1 MAADQRRKRLN
12 GATLVGCNS
21 REQHRAKKKNMGV
34 NEDDSNINP
43 HISLEWDGSQKMV
56 VAKRD
61 QIGISW
67 NDLKL
72 YIDSTTT
79 SHNIPADVFVVPHG
93 IYELKNLED
102 VLSYE
107 VAFTSWLSTIVE
119 SEFCFIDDN
128 CFSSQ
133 KKRKRVII
141 VFCLKNVAGL
151 ADTSFRER
159 EKSSYAVS
167 S

>member
-1 MAADQRRKRLN
+1 MAADQRRKRSN

-21 REQHRAKKKNMGV
+21 RDQHRAKKKNMGV
-34 NEDDSNINP
+34 NEDDSTINP

-67 NDLKL
+67 NDMRP
-72 YIDSTTT
+72 YIDSTFT
-79 SHNIPADVFVVPHG
+79 SYDIPADVFVVPHG

-107 VAFTSWLSTIVE
+107 VVFNSRLSTIIE
-119 SEFCFIDDN
+119 SEFCFTDGFTDDN
-128 CFSSQ
+128 C
-133 KKRKRVII
+133 V
-141 VFCLKNVAGL
+141 
-151 ADTSFRER
+151 SF
-159 EKSSYAVS
+159 
-167 S
+167 